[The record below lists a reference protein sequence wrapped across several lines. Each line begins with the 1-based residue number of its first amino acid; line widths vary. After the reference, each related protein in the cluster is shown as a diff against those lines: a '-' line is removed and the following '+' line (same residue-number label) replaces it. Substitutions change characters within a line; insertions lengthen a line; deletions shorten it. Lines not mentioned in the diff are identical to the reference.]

1 MKKTQN
7 SSAHSTAR
15 IIATSALGFALAMLA
30 ASCAAKNGNAA
41 ASKTQQ
47 ATDPVAISMAKP
59 QMTTVQGELVF
70 SGTLHA
76 KDEVDVV
83 AETQGKVIKVF
94 IDTGSRVYK
103 GDSLVQIEDDLKQE
117 AFKTAQASYDK
128 SKSDWD
134 RAQGLFDQKAIS
146 DADRQDAK
154 LALVNAESQ
163 LLSARKDLENARVR
177 APQGGVVTQRYVGVG
192 SMLSGGTPVAH
203 IVDADDLKLTI
214 QVGERD
220 VLKVRPGQIVS
231 VESDLYPGASF
242 RGTVS
247 TVSPKGDS
255 TLSFPVEVSLKADP
269 RRLLY
274 DGMSAKA
281 RIGIGAKTILAIPR
295 ACIVGSFQSPQVY
308 VVEGGVAKLKAISLG
323 GEYGTNLE
331 VLSGLGEDDQVA
343 TNGINNLSDGT
354 AVAVTEGTTK

>member
-1 MKKTQN
+1 
-7 SSAHSTAR
+7 
-15 IIATSALGFALAMLA
+15 
-30 ASCAAKNGNAA
+30 
-41 ASKTQQ
+41 
-47 ATDPVAISMAKP
+47 
-59 QMTTVQGELVF
+59 MTTVQGELVF